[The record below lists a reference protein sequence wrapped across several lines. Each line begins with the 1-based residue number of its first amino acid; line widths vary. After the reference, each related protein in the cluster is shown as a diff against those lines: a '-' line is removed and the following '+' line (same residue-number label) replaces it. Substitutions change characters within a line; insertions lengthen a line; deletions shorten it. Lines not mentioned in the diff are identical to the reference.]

1 MLSLLLRYDRF
12 LYLLL
17 LVGLLL
23 FVRRAWLAWNDLR
36 SATFRLEEEHARQ
49 RLQQSVIGMLL
60 SASLMLF
67 VFMAS
72 ALSLA
77 PEPAAEALPPD
88 AAAAST
94 AGTGTPEPA
103 GTPTPAL
110 PAVEE
115 MESQCDPQRVYI
127 AYPEDGGQVT
137 GEIDIR
143 GTAAIENFGFY
154 KVEFAPADQPLFL
167 TIEVGR
173 TPKTDDVLVAGWD
186 TGLLPP
192 GEYLLQLVVVDN
204 AGNPLPPCRV
214 RFRVGGG

>member
-1 MLSLLLRYDRF
+1 MLSLLLRYERF

-23 FVRRAWLAWNDLR
+23 FIRRAWLAWNDLR

-49 RLQQSVIGMLL
+49 RLQQSVIGTLL
-60 SASLMLF
+60 SATLMLF
-67 VFMAS
+67 LFMAS
-72 ALSLA
+72 ALGGASPA
-77 PEPAAEALPPD
+77 PAEPVPQSAATP
-88 AAAAST
+88 
-94 AGTGTPEPA
+94 GTGTPPA
-103 GTPTPAL
+103 ALDTPTPAL

-115 MESQCDPQRVYI
+115 MESRCDPQRVFI
-127 AYPEDGGQVT
+127 AYPEDGAEIQ

-143 GTAAIENFGFY
+143 GTASIENFGFY

-173 TPKTDDVLVAGWD
+173 VPKVDDVLVQAWD
-186 TGLLPP
+186 TTMLPA

-204 AGNPLPPCRV
+204 TGQPLPPCRV
-214 RFRVGGG
+214 RVRVKGE

>member
-1 MLSLLLRYDRF
+1 MLSLLVRYDRF

-23 FVRRAWLAWNDLR
+23 FMRRAWLAWNDLR

-49 RLQQSVIGMLL
+49 RLQQSVMGMLL

-67 VFMAS
+67 VFMVS
-72 ALSLA
+72 ALSLSPPTA
-77 PEPAAEALPPD
+77 PTSLASDLTPLPL
-88 AAAAST
+88 
-94 AGTGTPEPA
+94 GTGTPAAPEA
-103 GTPTPAL
+103 TPTPAL
-110 PAVEE
+110 PALEE
-115 MESQCDPQRVYI
+115 MESQCDPQHVFI
-127 AYPEDGGQVT
+127 AYPQDGAQVR

-173 TPKTDDVLVAGWD
+173 TPKTDAVLVAGWD
-186 TGLLPP
+186 TDLLPP
-192 GEYLLQLVVVDN
+192 GEYVLQLVVIDN
-204 AGNPLPPCRV
+204 AGNPWPPCRV
-214 RFRVGGG
+214 RFQVGG